1 MCNIMTEGNDLCDYC
16 GFPSVIIEAICGHA
30 ACKLCWMGYFAV
42 GACCVD
48 PTCNQPDSQVRM
60 MLDQAGFLHDSM
72 QELFGSDA
80 DSDGAAADSEALGSC

>member
-48 PTCNQPDSQVRM
+48 PTCNQPDSQV
-60 MLDQAGFLHDSM
+60 

-80 DSDGAAADSEALGSC
+80 DSDGAAADSEALGCC